1 LALASCFPAR
11 NSLCRLHLP
20 PLRALRTRPGPV
32 EGPNEKPGRNGK
44 ARPSR
49 KASRV

>member
-1 LALASCFPAR
+1 VRFPLAPA
-11 NSLCRLHLP
+11 LWRLQLP
-20 PLRALRTRPGPV
+20 PLRAPRIRPGPV
-32 EGPNEKPGRNGK
+32 EGPNKKPRRNGK